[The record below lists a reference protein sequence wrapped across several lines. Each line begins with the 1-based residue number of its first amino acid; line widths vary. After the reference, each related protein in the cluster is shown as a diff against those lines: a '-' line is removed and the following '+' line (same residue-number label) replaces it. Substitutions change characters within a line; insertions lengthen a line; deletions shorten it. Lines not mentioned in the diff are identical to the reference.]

1 MIKMDSKAQLTV
13 DIITKVAEGKI
24 DIVNASRL
32 LNKFRRTVER
42 FLKKLGGTVVELI
55 RIDFSSPASAA
66 GLHLRTAQDTATTF
80 AALLDNLVVE
90 SFTRVTG
97 FTTSSVSENFYGF
110 DGNEFDAL
118 ELSFDVDPTGAA
130 GINNLQ
136 FNTIPEPSSGLL
148 VLVGWALL
156 ALRRPC
162 GRLGKR

>member
-13 DIITKVAEGKI
+13 DIIAKVAQGKI

-42 FLKKLGGTVVELI
+42 YLKKLSGTVVELI
-55 RIDFSSPASAA
+55 RIDFSSPAS
-66 GLHLRTAQDTATTF
+66 
-80 AALLDNLVVE
+80 
-90 SFTRVTG
+90 
-97 FTTSSVSENFYGF
+97 
-110 DGNEFDAL
+110 
-118 ELSFDVDPTGAA
+118 AA